1 MTFMVSYNPRTKRHN
16 ATVVRKDVIPKD
28 ANKENVNVA
37 GTDRATT
44 TTTTTTT
51 HTTTSNATASPST
64 RATRATT
71 ASPPGFLLSEEDDA
85 LIWRASLAEQ
95 VAAATRLALSTTAP
109 IKPRARSVNHVSLID
124 YDRRAEDGML
134 TAGGGGGG
142 GGGDDP
148 FHAAADRGFGGFGGF
163 GGENGGG
170 IGGGSSSARRV
181 SRGRSDSGSGW
192 ADGGAAT
199 WSRGPDEGSSA
210 AGNGAG
216 GSGGSTGFGAAQWQR
231 TVQCG
236 DGETLVV
243 DRRQLQVREGSDGSD
258 RDGRMSQRTGAG
270 GKRLRK
276 VRNGGNR
283 SFALPNQRMIRGA
296 GSGEVERRDREKREM
311 ETTDHS
317 PYQTMPLPRL
327 SPHTHSSASLT
338 LRPSSFPHM

>member
-1 MTFMVSYNPRTKRHN
+1 MQQQADIFYHQSEVRRGEKLAPEDPVTFLVSYNPRTKRHN

-28 ANKENVNVA
+28 AVGANKENVNVA

-44 TTTTTTT
+44 TTTS
-51 HTTTSNATASPST
+51 TSNSTAANMRTPSTRTTRAATASPSM

-71 ASPPGFLLSEEDDA
+71 TSPPGFMLSEEDDA

-95 VAAATRLALSTTAP
+95 VAAATRLALSTTTP

-134 TAGGGGGG
+134 TTAGGGGGGG

-148 FHAAADRGFGGFGGF
+148 FHAAAGRGFGGFGGA
-163 GGENGGG
+163 NGGG
-170 IGGGSSSARRV
+170 IGGVSSSARRV
-181 SRGRSDSGSGW
+181 SRGRSESGSGW

-210 AGNGAG
+210 AGNSAAAGSSSSGGSG

-243 DRRQLQVREGSDGSD
+243 DRRQMQVRDGS
-258 RDGRMSQRTGAG
+258 
-270 GKRLRK
+270 KRWK
-276 VRNGGNR
+276 
-283 SFALPNQRMIRGA
+283 
-296 GSGEVERRDREKREM
+296 
-311 ETTDHS
+311 
-317 PYQTMPLPRL
+317 
-327 SPHTHSSASLT
+327 
-338 LRPSSFPHM
+338 